1 MRPIVIYHGGGCL
14 DGFGSALAAYCYFRY
29 KKGIE
34 ANFFAAQHSEPPPDV
49 ADREVYLLDFCYPR
63 SALKS
68 LCEEAGKVTVLDHH
82 ISAFEDSQGLDK
94 DYPQL
99 ELIFDMNRSGAVMTW
114 EYFHREPVPRLLECI
129 QDRDL
134 WQWRVPESRDVTA
147 ALASYA
153 QEFEVWLP
161 WLEEET
167 LLQDLA
173 REGRVINRY
182 RNLEIAQYKRR
193 AAMGQVAGFDVPIVN
208 CPTNIIS
215 EVLGELAQ
223 DHPFAAGYLD
233 KPDKRIW
240 SLRSTAQGENVAA
253 IATLFGGGG
262 HARASGFSMPLSTS
276 TRCLGVPDDN
286 TAISHSDLL
295 K

>member
-14 DGFGSALAAYCYFRY
+14 DGFGSALAAYCYFRC
-29 KKGIE
+29 KKGVE
-34 ANFFAAQHSEPPPDV
+34 ADYYAAQHSEPPPDV
-49 ADREVYLLDFCYPR
+49 ADREVYMLDFCYPR
-63 SALKS
+63 EALK
-68 LCEEAGKVTVLDHH
+68 LVCEEAYKVTVLDHH
-82 ISAFEDSQGLDK
+82 ISAFEDSQGMDK
-94 DYPQL
+94 DYPHL
-99 ELIFDMNRSGAVMTW
+99 ELIFDMHRSGAVITW

-134 WQWRVPESRDVTA
+134 WQWRIPESRDVTA
-147 ALASYA
+147 ALASHS
-153 QEFEVWLP
+153 QDFEAWLP
-161 WLEEET
+161 WLEEEH
-167 LLQDLA
+167 LLKELA
-173 REGRVINRY
+173 HEGRVINRY
-182 RNLEIAQYKRR
+182 RNLEIAQYKKR
-193 AAMGQVAGFDVPIVN
+193 AAMGRIAGFDVPIVN

-240 SLRSTAQGENVAA
+240 SLRSSAQGENVAT

-262 HARASGFSMPLSTS
+262 HARASGFSTPLSAS
-276 TRCLGVPDDN
+276 ARHLAVPEEADAV
-286 TAISHSDLL
+286 TEPQPL